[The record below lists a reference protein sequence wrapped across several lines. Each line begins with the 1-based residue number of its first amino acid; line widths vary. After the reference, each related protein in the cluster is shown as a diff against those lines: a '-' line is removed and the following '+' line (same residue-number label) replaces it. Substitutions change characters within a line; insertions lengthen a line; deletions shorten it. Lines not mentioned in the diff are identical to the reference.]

1 MIHFWEITVLKVRGH
16 PIGNPLKQPRN
27 SEPKTQVNLK
37 GVKIKKNKRD
47 YMIFYDMVIDIGR
60 GCVMNLRVLI
70 CARFETLAVT
80 FTRLILV

>member
-1 MIHFWEITVLKVRGH
+1 
-16 PIGNPLKQPRN
+16 
-27 SEPKTQVNLK
+27 
-37 GVKIKKNKRD
+37 
-47 YMIFYDMVIDIGR
+47 MIFYDMMIDIGR